1 LEDAEVGSLRGLEN
15 RSNLDG
21 LIVRCYHLPPP
32 NIENMNTD
40 YAYEHGVVIVPGD
53 AKKAHQMS
61 KWCKERNLVYD
72 VDYKWHCRRH
82 TDNIN
87 GYEPVNEIVLMFK
100 DPKQATIARLVW
112 I

>member
-61 KWCKERNLVYD
+61 KWCKDRNLVYD
-72 VDYKWHCRRH
+72 VDFKWHCRR
-82 TDNIN
+82 TDNLD
-87 GYEPVNEIVLMFK
+87 EIIFMFK